1 MTTVLVFSTP
11 WFGHVHPSL
20 PIVAELVQRGDRV
33 IYYCS
38 EPFRAQIEATGA
50 QFRLLPHDFGPFLAI
65 DNPRCCEMA
74 VEFQRCS
81 ERVMPQLVSELKEL
95 APSYVFSDFLAWWGR
110 YAAQAVGIPLALL
123 ATSIVSLHYLYPP
136 YWKASAKDVGF
147 SLRRARLFMEMH
159 SISKRLSRRY
169 GVSRMRLP
177 FEMLDTEADLVI
189 SVTGKMF
196 QPHPETLD
204 EERFHFVG
212 ACFEQRAGDQG
223 HILPPLDDRPLI
235 YVSLGTLFNSDHT
248 FYRNSVEAF
257 ADGKYQAIIS
267 LGKRY
272 EPGTLGTVPPNVHIL
287 KYVPQLEILKRA
299 ALFISHG
306 GMNSV
311 NESLVNG
318 VPLLLAPLRADQPH
332 ISRRVESL
340 GAGRRLLERDAAGI
354 RRAVDAAMADP
365 SLRERTR
372 ELGRALLEA
381 GGPRRAAD
389 LLQAFGAQKY
399 PTPRAAVG

>member
-1 MTTVLVFSTP
+1 MATVVVFSTP
-11 WFGHVHPSL
+11 WVGHVNPSL

-50 QFRLLPHDFGPFLAI
+50 EFRLVPHDFGPFLAI

-74 VEFQRCS
+74 VEWQRCS
-81 ERVMPQLVSELKEL
+81 ERSMPQLLAELKAE
-95 APSYVFSDFLAWWGR
+95 APSYVFCDFLAWWGR
-110 YAAQAVGIPLALL
+110 YAAQSLGIPLALL
-123 ATSIVSLHYLYPP
+123 ATTVVSLHHLYPP
-136 YWKASAKDVGF
+136 YWKVSAKDVGF
-147 SLRRARLFMEMH
+147 SLRRARLFMEMRG
-159 SISKRLSRRY
+159 ISKRLSRRY

-177 FEMLDTEADLVI
+177 FEILDTEGDLVI
-189 SVTGKMF
+189 SVTGRMF

-204 EERFHFVG
+204 DRFHFIG
-212 ACFEQRAGDQG
+212 ACFEQRAGDPSQP
-223 HILPPLDDRPLI
+223 LPALDDRPLI
-235 YVSLGTLFNSDHT
+235 YVSLGTLFNSDLA
-248 FYRNSVEAF
+248 FYKNCVEAL

-272 EPGTLGTVPPNVHIL
+272 EPGTLGTVPPHIHIL
-287 KYVPQLEILKRA
+287 KYVPQLEVLKRA

-311 NESLVNG
+311 SESLVNG

-332 ISRRVESL
+332 ISRRTEEL
-340 GAGRRLLERDAAGI
+340 GAGRRLLQRDAAGI
-354 RRAVDAAMADP
+354 RQAVDAAMADP
-365 SLRERTR
+365 SLRERSR

-381 GGPRRAAD
+381 GGARRAAD
-389 LLQAFGAQKY
+389 LLRAFGARKSSA
-399 PTPRAAVG
+399 PLAAVG